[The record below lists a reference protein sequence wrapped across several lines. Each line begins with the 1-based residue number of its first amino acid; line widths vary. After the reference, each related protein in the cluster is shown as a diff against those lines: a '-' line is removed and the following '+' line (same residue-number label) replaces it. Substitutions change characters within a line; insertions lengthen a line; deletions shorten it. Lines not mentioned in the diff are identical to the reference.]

1 MVNVVSA
8 GAVKLIL
15 PEQKTK
21 EGRLNEVKLF
31 AVKFSPDV
39 ICNFGRFIEVDP
51 AKVPPQGE
59 PINTNSGKLIDVSA
73 G

>member
-8 GAVKLIL
+8 GAVKDKL
-15 PEQKTK
+15 PEQKAK
-21 EGRLNEVKLF
+21 EERFNEVKLF
-31 AVKFSPDV
+31 AVKFIPDI
-39 ICNFGRFIEVDP
+39 ICNFGTSIEVDP
-51 AKVPPQGE
+51 AKFPPQGE